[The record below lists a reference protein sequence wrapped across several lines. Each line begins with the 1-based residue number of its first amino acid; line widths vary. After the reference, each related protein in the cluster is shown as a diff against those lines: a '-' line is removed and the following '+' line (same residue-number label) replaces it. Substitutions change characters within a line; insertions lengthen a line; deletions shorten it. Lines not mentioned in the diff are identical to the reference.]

1 MQKKILP
8 TQLDVALS
16 LALPFAFIYLFYSLM
31 VEFVERYP
39 FEVASMAV
47 GSLVTGAILGVLG
60 YVVSS
65 FFIRG
70 SWRAYKQRSES
81 Q

>member
-1 MQKKILP
+1 MSKKILP
-8 TQLDVALS
+8 VQLDVAIS
-16 LALPFAFIYLFYSLM
+16 LALPLTFIYLFYGLM

-39 FEVASMAV
+39 LEVASMAV
-47 GSLVTGAILGVLG
+47 GSLATGAILGILG

-65 FFIRG
+65 FFIRS
-70 SWRAYKQRSES
+70 SWRAYKQRSVS